1 MEIGTSYAKNQFQTK
16 LYYKWKSTCSFFL
29 AETPVHLSP
38 EAQQAHMQK
47 WFDWVQKLTDEK
59 RYVGGEALLPGGKTI
74 TGPKKVVT
82 DGPFAESKE
91 VVGGYFVVLA
101 KSLDE
106 AVDIAKQC
114 PDYGLNG
121 IVEVREVMKF
131 D

>member
-1 MEIGTSYAKNQFQTK
+1 MFI
-16 LYYKWKSTCSFFL
+16 FL
-29 AETPVHLSP
+29 GGNASHLSP

>member
-1 MEIGTSYAKNQFQTK
+1 MFI
-16 LYYKWKSTCSFFL
+16 FL
-29 AETPVHLSP
+29 GGDPSHLSP

-47 WFDWVQKLTDEK
+47 WFDWVQKLTEEK

-106 AVDIAKQC
+106 AVEIAKQC

>member
-1 MEIGTSYAKNQFQTK
+1 MFI
-16 LYYKWKSTCSFFL
+16 FL
-29 AETPVHLSP
+29 GGDPSHLSP
-38 EAQQAHMQK
+38 DAQQAHMQK

-91 VVGGYFVVLA
+91 VVAGYFVVLA

-131 D
+131 DNP